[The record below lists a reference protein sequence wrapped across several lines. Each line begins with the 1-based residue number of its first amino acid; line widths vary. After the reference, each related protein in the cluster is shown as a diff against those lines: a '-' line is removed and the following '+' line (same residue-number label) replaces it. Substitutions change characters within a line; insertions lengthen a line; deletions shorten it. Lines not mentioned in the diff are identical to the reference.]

1 MKNEKESFWKTLPGV
16 LTAIAAIITA
26 ISGLVLGLYNV
37 GVFSNTPSPTLSSTP
52 PETSTTNPPPTSTT
66 TPPANTETYPSDKI
80 IHYRIIDLNDTYL
93 KIEVEYSYDPIHGKE
108 VYIGGNFVD
117 KDGNLFGGYIVGPW
131 LYNDSGTA
139 TLGLVYDGP
148 KRESTELLIFLAEA
162 YKSGFI
168 SARYGY
174 ARTWGT

>member
-1 MKNEKESFWKTLPGV
+1 MKNEKESFWKTLPGI

-26 ISGLVLGLYNV
+26 ISGLVLGLYNA
-37 GVFSNTPSPTLSSTP
+37 GVFSNTPSPTLLSTP
-52 PETSTTNPPPTSTT
+52 TETLTT
-66 TPPANTETYPSDKI
+66 TSPANTETYPSDKI
-80 IHYRIIDLNDTYL
+80 IHYRIVDLNDTYL

-117 KDGNLFGGYIVGPW
+117 KDGNLFGGYIVGFW

-139 TLGLVYDGP
+139 TLELVYDGT
-148 KRESTELLIFLAEA
+148 KRESTELFVFLAEA
-162 YKSGFI
+162 YKTGFI